1 MPLRF
6 KSLCSGSSGNA
17 ALLWTKAGA
26 LLLDFAP
33 GSQRRCRQALE
44 DARALCPAIAG
55 VLVTH
60 AHGDHI
66 NANSLKVLREAGLQ
80 VRCHPE
86 VARQI
91 AMKYGSEW
99 APGVIPFERS
109 AKVGDFKVAHLRVP
123 HAPNYCTTAFVITAK
138 ADDRRRKVCLFT
150 DLCAFTDEHVAT
162 AADADFIF
170 LEANHDLELLKKFGH
185 PGSEFHLSNLQAA
198 RFLHKACG
206 AGAAQP
212 QAVVLGHLSEECNRP
227 HLPALEIAAYFN
239 RKKLA
244 VKFEVHLAAR
254 HEPGPVIVIK

>member
-1 MPLRF
+1 MPLKF

-17 ALLWTKAGA
+17 ALLWTKSTA

-33 GSQRRCRQALE
+33 GCQRDCRQALAA
-44 DARALCPAIAG
+44 ARALCPTLDS

-66 NANSLKVLREAGLQ
+66 NANSLKVLREAGLK

-91 AMKYGSEW
+91 AIKYGAGFE
-99 APGVIPFERS
+99 PVLKPFGRS
-109 AKVGDFKVAHLRVP
+109 VAAGDFKIAHLRVP
-123 HAPNYCTTAFVITAK
+123 HAPNYCTTAFVITARG
-138 ADDRRRKVCLFT
+138 DRQRKVCLFT
-150 DLCAFTDEHVAT
+150 DLSAFTDEHVAS

-185 PGSEFHLSNLQAA
+185 PGSEFHLSNLKAA
-198 RFLHKACG
+198 RFLHKACS
-206 AGAAQP
+206 AGPAQP

-227 HLPALEIAAYFN
+227 DLPALEIAAYFS
-239 RKKLA
+239 RKKLP
-244 VKFEVHLAAR
+244 VKFEVHVAAR

>member
-6 KSLCSGSSGNA
+6 KSLCSGSGGNA
-17 ALLWTKAGA
+17 ALLWTRTGA

-33 GSQRRCRQALE
+33 GSQRSCRQALE
-44 DARALCPAIAG
+44 EARALCPAIDS

-66 NANSLKVLREAGLQ
+66 NANSLKVLREAGLR
-80 VRCHPE
+80 VRCHPQ
-86 VARQI
+86 VAMQI
-91 AMKYGSEW
+91 TMRYGVEW
-99 APGVIPFERS
+99 GPCLAPFPRS
-109 AKVGDFKVAHLRVP
+109 VSAGDFKVAHLRVP

-138 ADDRRRKVCLFT
+138 SEGRRRKVCLFT
-150 DLCAFTDEHVAT
+150 DLSDFSDEHVAA

-170 LEANHDLELLKKFGH
+170 LEANHDLELLKKYGH

-206 AGAAQP
+206 AGTQP
-212 QAVVLGHLSEECNRP
+212 QAVVLGHLSEQCNRP

-244 VKFEVHLAAR
+244 VKFEVHLADR
-254 HEPGPVIVIK
+254 SGPGPVIVIK

>member
-17 ALLWTKAGA
+17 ALLWTKSSA

-33 GSQRRCRQALE
+33 GCQRDCRQALE
-44 DARALCPAIAG
+44 EARALAPAIAG

-66 NANSLKVLREAGLQ
+66 NANSLKVLREAGLP

-91 AMKYGSEW
+91 TMKYGSEW
-99 APGVIPFERS
+99 AQGLAPFARG
-109 AKVGDFKVAHLRVP
+109 AKVGDFKVAHMRVA

-138 ADDRRRKVCLFT
+138 ADGRQRKVCLFT
-150 DLCAFTDEHVAT
+150 DLSAFTDEHVAG

-170 LEANHDLELLKKFGH
+170 LEANHDLELLKKYGH

-206 AGAAQP
+206 ASAAQP

-227 HLPALEIAAYFN
+227 HLPAMEIAAYFN
-239 RKKLA
+239 SKK
-244 VKFEVHLAAR
+244 VPVQFEVHMAAR
-254 HEPGPVIVIK
+254 HEAGPVIVIK